1 MNLAKLLTQ
10 FVSLSQAEV
19 EDPAVAGLDTPTT
32 VFPSSPFASPQTID
46 LTVWPLDHIF
56 GRVFEGLRVVCEFQ
70 KQARWI
76 VANEIPIDQLERIV
90 GKENLKVELQGVFI
104 SPESS
109 SDVSEVVKLANQQKF
124 RLFPSGSGSIL
135 DPSKFTAE
143 KVVVLRSDRLNK
155 ITRVVPEDLYVIL
168 QSGFPLKA
176 LSQHIESFKL
186 FYPLADAGSAGT
198 IGGAVAANFKGKSG
212 EKTLQTS
219 EYVLALEI
227 VDPEGQILRVGAR
240 TFKSVTGYDLP
251 RLYAGSWG
259 TLGFISEI
267 SLRLVPARKRKDYPA
282 VAFEQPTR
290 ERSRNQDDPKVVL
303 SSRIKRSLDPNGVFI
318 SFDSLA

>member
-1 MNLAKLLTQ
+1 MPNKL
-10 FVSLSQAEV
+10 
-19 EDPAVAGLDTPTT
+19 
-32 VFPSSPFASPQTID
+32 
-46 LTVWPLDHIF
+46 
-56 GRVFEGLRVVCEFQ
+56 
-70 KQARWI
+70 
-76 VANEIPIDQLERIV
+76 PIDQLEKIV
-90 GKENLKVELQGVFI
+90 GKDNLRVELQGVFV
-104 SPESS
+104 SPENSPA
-109 SDVSEVVKLANQQKF
+109 VSEVVKLANQQKF
-124 RLFPSGSGSIL
+124 RLLPSGSGSIL

-143 KVVVLRSDRLNK
+143 NVVVLRSDRLNK
-155 ITRVVPEDLYVIL
+155 ISKVVPEDLYVIL

-198 IGGAVAANFKGKSG
+198 IGGAVAANLKGKSG

-227 VDPEGQILRVGAR
+227 VDPEGQILKVGAR

-267 SLRLVPARKRKDYPA
+267 SLRLVPARKKKDYP
-282 VAFEQPTR
+282 VVVFERPAR
-290 ERSRNQDDPKVVL
+290 ERSRNLDDPKAL
-303 SSRIKRSLDPNGVFI
+303 LNSRIKKSLDPNGAFV
-318 SFDSLA
+318 SLDSPA

>member
-1 MNLAKLLTQ
+1 M
-10 FVSLSQAEV
+10 
-19 EDPAVAGLDTPTT
+19 
-32 VFPSSPFASPQTID
+32 
-46 LTVWPLDHIF
+46 
-56 GRVFEGLRVVCEFQ
+56 
-70 KQARWI
+70 
-76 VANEIPIDQLERIV
+76 ANGIPIDQLEKIV
-90 GKENLKVELQGVFI
+90 GKDNLRVELQGVFI

-109 SDVSEVVKLANQQKF
+109 SAVSKVVKLANQQKF
-124 RLFPSGSGSIL
+124 RLLPSGSGSIL

-143 KVVVLRSDRLNK
+143 NVVVLRSDKLNK
-155 ITRVVPEDLYVIL
+155 ISKVVSEDLYVIL

-176 LSQHIESFKL
+176 LSQHLESFKL
-186 FYPLADAGSAGT
+186 FYPLADAGSADT
-198 IGGAVAANFKGKSG
+198 IGGAVAANLKGKSG

-227 VDPEGQILRVGAR
+227 VDPTGQILNVGAK

-267 SLRLVPARKRKDYPA
+267 SLRLVPVRKRKDYP
-282 VAFEQPTR
+282 VVVFERPTR
-290 ERSRNQDDPKVVL
+290 ERSRSQDDPKVVL
-303 SSRIKRSLDPNGVFI
+303 SSRIKKSLDPNRVFI